1 MAGIL
6 QTADYTQ
13 LPETNKMMTNMTD
26 IHHQPPLDNSL
37 ETSILNLQNQIIS
50 KFPRQDLLSAL
61 DINSPLL
68 NYFTTMLTDNI
79 NNTFPSVYDDIPNDD
94 NITKF
99 QAGGESQILNLGE
112 HIPGASDWPD
122 IDRI

>member
-6 QTADYTQ
+6 QTADYTHAQ
-13 LPETNKMMTNMTD
+13 HPENNISNKIMTN
-26 IHHQPPLDNSL
+26 ISDNSI

-79 NNTFPSVYDDIPNDD
+79 NINSFPSVYDDIPNDD

-99 QAGGESQILNLGE
+99 QAGGESQILNLEE

-122 IDRI
+122 IDKI

>member
-13 LPETNKMMTNMTD
+13 LPETNKIMTNITD
-26 IHHQPPLDNSL
+26 HQSSNNPI
-37 ETSILNLQNQIIS
+37 ETSILNLQNQIIT

-68 NYFTTMLTDNI
+68 NYFTTMLTDN